1 MGKQAARRA
10 DGPAGKGRRKKR
22 KPACNE
28 LDRGCAVGNITPP
41 ERGLTSK
48 PGLSSRESWTTILA
62 GRQMTADFGL
72 AGAPANGIP
81 LGGSKHIS

>member
-1 MGKQAARRA
+1 VKPVGLPAGIDRLGKQAARRA

-48 PGLSSRESWTTILA
+48 PGLSSRESWTNHLS
-62 GRQMTADFGL
+62 GKADDGGL
-72 AGAPANGIP
+72 RSGWGAR
-81 LGGSKHIS
+81 